1 MDAVSFWDMTY
12 AEINAS
18 IKAYGKQRETDMRIQ
33 SIIAYHQANQIS
45 LLVGRLVGNKNDV
58 PAIHEAY
65 PGIFPAMEQKAEQE
79 KAQQQSKQQNW
90 QIMKARV
97 EAYAANAAEKRKR
110 GERRGDNA

>member
-65 PGIFPAMEQKAEQE
+65 PSIFPEMERKAEEQK
-79 KAQQQSKQQNW
+79 QQQSKQQNW

-110 GERRGDNA
+110 GERRGDNT